1 MFCGINIGHV
11 LAYAPKSPDGIWPDV
26 AVREIIEEIASIE
39 LERAIQTGV
48 YNKCP
53 VVTKL
58 IDQGGVQERQ
68 LAQTYRSYAIAVGD
82 THPIPLGFWGKGE
95 REKGSKPSYF
105 PFALY
110 PLPFNRKVLDTHP
123 RTAAILRCIADSYNS
138 DAYKEDNW
146 AELQD
151 Y

>member
-1 MFCGINIGHV
+1 MNLAIAAIV
-11 LAYAPKSPDGIWPDV
+11 LWNKHWSCSSIRADGISADV

-39 LERAIQTGV
+39 LERAIETGV
-48 YNKCP
+48 YNKRP

-82 THPIPLGFWGKGE
+82 THP
-95 REKGSKPSYF
+95 
-105 PFALY
+105 
-110 PLPFNRKVLDTHP
+110 
-123 RTAAILRCIADSYNS
+123 RTAAILRRIADSYNS
-138 DAYKEDNW
+138 DAYREDIW
-146 AELQD
+146 AELED